1 MLNLFSLLLLA
12 EGRSTFGLIFLLLSD
27 TRVCVDDWFILG
39 VLLDARRQLWLWLME
54 MINSMSLSTILTL
67 QLVCASVS

>member
-39 VLLDARRQLWLWLME
+39 VLLDARRQL
-54 MINSMSLSTILTL
+54 
-67 QLVCASVS
+67 